1 MSLIE
6 NVVPPFDKCAIVV
19 DGELPLGL
27 AMNAAAVL
35 AFSLGNAYGQPV
47 LGPDVKDQDGQVHR
61 AITAAPIPIL
71 RSDAA
76 GLKALVAKAGAD
88 PELFMV
94 DFTAVAQAARDY
106 DDYTRNMG
114 EMSAEPSGAGL
125 DERRTT
131 ARSGPIHGGRNSVA
145 HADHV
150 VAVDSDAR
158 NSITI
163 RATR

>member
-19 DGELPLGL
+19 DGELPMGL

-35 AFSLGNAYGQPV
+35 AFSLGHSYGGPV

-71 RSDAA
+71 RSDAE

-106 DDYTRNMG
+106 DDYTRSMG
-114 EMSAEPSGAGL
+114 EMSADEHVYVGL
-125 DERRTT
+125 
-131 ARSGPIHGGRNSVA
+131 ALVGSKK
-145 HADHV
+145 
-150 VAVDSDAR
+150 AVNKLVGSMPLYR
-158 NSITI
+158 
-163 RATR
+163 